1 MASLHEALPEPLQ
14 PFATGEPPLYR
25 FSVEQFDRLVAD
37 GLFAEG
43 DRIELLDGVL
53 VEMTP
58 IGAEHCHV
66 NSRLLRMLRT
76 MLEPAGFR
84 VEADWPVI
92 LSASRPQPDAIVL
105 RNALDEPED
114 RLPLAGDMA
123 LIIEVS
129 DKSLATD
136 RKVKARLYAA
146 AGIDQYWIVNVVDR
160 QIEVLRGPETDDR
173 GTPCYRHRAV
183 AKDHMEVVL
192 DGQALGT
199 FRVADV
205 FRSR

>member
-1 MASLHEALPEPLQ
+1 MASLHETLPEPLQ

-37 GLFAEG
+37 GLFAED

-53 VEMTP
+53 FEMTP
-58 IGAEHCHV
+58 LGPDHCHV
-66 NSRLLRMLRT
+66 NSRLVRLLRA

-105 RNALDEPED
+105 RNTLDEPED
-114 RLPLAGDMA
+114 RLPQAGDMA
-123 LIIEVS
+123 LVIEIS

-146 AGIDQYWIVNVVDR
+146 AGIEQYWIVNVVDR
-160 QIEVLRGPETDDR
+160 QIEVLLGPGTDDR

-183 AKDHMEVVL
+183 ADDRLDVML
-192 DGQALGT
+192 DGRTFGT
-199 FRVADV
+199 IRIAEVL
-205 FRSR
+205 RKK